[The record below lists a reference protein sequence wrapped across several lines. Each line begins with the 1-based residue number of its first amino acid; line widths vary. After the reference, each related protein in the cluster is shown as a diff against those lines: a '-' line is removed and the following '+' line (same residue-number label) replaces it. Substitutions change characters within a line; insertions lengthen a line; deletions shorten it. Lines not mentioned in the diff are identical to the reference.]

1 MKIFSA
7 GLFQKSKKGKNYRK
21 QEITLYTQTCEKDI
35 LISVH
40 TITFP
45 SFSLLDSERF
55 VRSFL
60 LFCLLVVQAPFA
72 LAWQGVVDK
81 VIDGDSLKIR
91 QDDHI
96 YDIRLYG
103 VDSPELAQKN
113 GMEARDAA
121 RKLVE
126 GKSVDVHAV
135 NVDQNGTTIAVIY
148 VNDQYSLQAFL
159 VGSGWTWVYND
170 HCRLKIC
177 KQWQQMEK
185 QAKAAHLG
193 LWTDPHPVPPW
204 KWRMQRHTTVKS
216 GTVRKAAARKRKA
229 KAVRSA
235 NSQSALQPTVSNT
248 PAPVESSA
256 LTKE

>member
-1 MKIFSA
+1 MQTGDCGLYIALRKRHTYICMYRFS
-7 GLFQKSKKGKNYRK
+7 
-21 QEITLYTQTCEKDI
+21 
-35 LISVH
+35 
-40 TITFP
+40 P
-45 SFSLLDSERF
+45 SFPLLDSERF

-91 QDDHI
+91 QDDRI
-96 YDIRLYG
+96 YDVRLYG
-103 VDSPELAQKN
+103 VDSPELAQTN

-126 GKSVDVHAV
+126 GKSVDVQAV
-135 NVDQNGTTIAVIY
+135 SVDQNGTTIAVVY

-159 VGSGWTWVYND
+159 VGSGWTWVHND

-185 QAKAAHLG
+185 QAKAANLG
-193 LWTDPHPVPPW
+193 LWIDPHPVPPW
-204 KWRMQRHTTVKS
+204 KWRMQRHAAAKS
-216 GTVRKAAARKRKA
+216 GAAKKTAVRKRRARTAVKAAAPQPAAQPVADSVPAEPSVPA
-229 KAVRSA
+229 K
-235 NSQSALQPTVSNT
+235 
-248 PAPVESSA
+248 E
-256 LTKE
+256 